1 MAGTFVVAVLAGF
14 GFLSLLWA
22 LFGWLLPV
30 CREGWLLCP
39 GRTEYLSLVWLY
51 LWLRETGLVKCPLIV
66 VDYGLLPCERSRLTG
81 RGIEICGLS
90 ELPDRLGMGAKTI

>member
-1 MAGTFVVAVLAGF
+1 MTRSFVVAVLAGF
-14 GFLSLLWA
+14 GCLSLLWA

-39 GRTEYLSLVWLY
+39 GKKECLPLVWLY
-51 LWLRETGLVKCPLIV
+51 LWLRGAGLIKCPLIV
-66 VDYGLLPCERSRLTG
+66 VDYGLFPPERCRLEA

-90 ELPDRLGMGAKTI
+90 ELSDRLRMGA